1 MSWYFNLECCAYLT
15 SNIKPWCSESWEAPW
30 DNIQTPISWRWSC
43 NPGTHLVIQILHN
56 TSNWVFQI
64 YGGSGSCQHAK
75 GTLRESQQKLVGNV
89 ILYWSD
95 TRMGYESPHC
105 LLWSIVSTCSAKH
118 EHECN
123 CMGYSIWTESLIET
137 Y

>member
-1 MSWYFNLECCAYLT
+1 MSWYFNLECCACLT

-56 TSNWVFQI
+56 TSNWVFKI

-89 ILYWSD
+89 ILYWSG
-95 TRMGYESPHC
+95 TKWVMIHLTVWYEVLFPHA
-105 LLWSIVSTCSAKH
+105 LPSMNMNAIAWGTVYGLKVS
-118 EHECN
+118 
-123 CMGYSIWTESLIET
+123 L
-137 Y
+137 